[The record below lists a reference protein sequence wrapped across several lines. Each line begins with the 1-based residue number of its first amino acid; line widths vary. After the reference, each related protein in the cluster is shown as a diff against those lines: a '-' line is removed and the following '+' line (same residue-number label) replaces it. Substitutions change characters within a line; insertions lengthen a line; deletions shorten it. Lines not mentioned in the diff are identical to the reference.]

1 MRRDSDPE
9 APVDRRDPLD
19 GEDFPEEDFPEGD
32 LPEPE
37 SLDSVDLRDALRGA
51 LRPPPGSVAPK
62 LLPGVQQRLRVR
74 SGGKFYGDGW
84 STSESPRTTY
94 LVTSVLMLLLVLL
107 VFFVLV
113 PWSSSPL

>member
-9 APVDRRDPLD
+9 APEDRDDPFESDDLPE
-19 GEDFPEEDFPEGD
+19 EDFPEEDV
-32 LPEPE
+32 PE